1 MFTPNN
7 SAATEINIEVDIGG
21 AVGVV
26 EYETRALTRGA
37 GNPHNI
43 TLAFPAYTRDTWEA
57 NGGEIYVEVDGPGSV
72 TALRIVIVRTHR
84 AR

>member
-1 MFTPNN
+1 MPQPSPEGRGWT
-7 SAATEINIEVDIGG
+7 G
-21 AVGVV
+21 
-26 EYETRALTRGA
+26 ALTAIMTGEAYATSAEMA
-37 GNPHNI
+37 GQ
-43 TLAFPAYTRDTWEA
+43 LGAFPAYTRDTWEA